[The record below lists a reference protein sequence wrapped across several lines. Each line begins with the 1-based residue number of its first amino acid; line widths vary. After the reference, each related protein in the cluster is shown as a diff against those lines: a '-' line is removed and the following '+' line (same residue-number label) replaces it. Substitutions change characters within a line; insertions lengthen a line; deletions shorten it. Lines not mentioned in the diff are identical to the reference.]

1 MFPSRLPKLFIT
13 TGLGRIMSATLN
25 RYRSVARRPGFELAR
40 GLLLAGNLLALAAFS
55 GCSSSDSGAGTS
67 PGISPFESATNPG
80 GSVAAGAPQNPA
92 QCVAGAQSN
101 CSAQTCTGGSCQT
114 AEGVS
119 TIPLSPNQ
127 GATTPTPATSPTPTQ
142 TTTMTASTQAC
153 MPSAVTCNSANVIR
167 TCSADGSS
175 FTDARCADG
184 TVCQGA
190 GQCMPVKCDASK
202 LLSHNGNGQV
212 TVYWFAQGTLASPPQ
227 AGQDVNCSLNASR
240 ANNDDN
246 GQADKVAYIQDPSL
260 FGAMNLSEYNGAAA
274 CGACVEM
281 TQGGRSV
288 TLTIADSCNPAINN
302 NGSCTSGHIDM
313 SRTAFQQL
321 TGQSTGNIGGITWK
335 IVPCD
340 HVGKVQFLL
349 KKPDDMYWNQFLVL
363 NHRYPIV
370 KAEVLMKDGR
380 WVQATR
386 EDYNYWLPPEG
397 AGPGGD
403 MGTYRVRVTDVNGAI
418 VEEQLALQGGLQGG
432 SGQFDCQP

>member
-1 MFPSRLPKLFIT
+1 M
-13 TGLGRIMSATLN
+13 GVDRIMSATLN
-25 RYRSVARRPGFELAR
+25 PYRSVACRPGLALAR
-40 GLLLAGNLLALAAFS
+40 GLLLSASLLTLAAV
-55 GCSSSDSGAGTS
+55 GCSSADSGSGAGTPS
-67 PGISPFESATNPG
+67 GGVTPFQSAPTAG
-80 GSVAAGAPQNPA
+80 GPVTAGTTQSPA
-92 QCVAGAQSN
+92 QCVPGAQTN
-101 CSAQTCTGGSCQT
+101 CGAQTCSGSGCS
-114 AEGVS
+114 APEGVS
-119 TIPLSPNQ
+119 TAPLDPNQ
-127 GATTPTPATSPTPTQ
+127 SATTPAPTQ
-142 TTTMTASTQAC
+142 TTPTTTTTTASTTQAC
-153 MPSAVTCNSANVIR
+153 TPSAVTCNSANVIR

-184 TVCQGA
+184 TNCQGA
-190 GQCMPVKCDASK
+190 GQCMPVKCDPSK

-227 AGQDVNCSLNASR
+227 AGQDVNCSFNATR
-240 ANNDDN
+240 ATNDDN
-246 GQADKVAYIQDPSL
+246 GQNDKVAYIQDPGL
-260 FGAMNLSEYNGAAA
+260 FGAMNLSEYNGAAT
-274 CGACVEM
+274 CGACVAM

-302 NGSCTSGHIDM
+302 NGSCTAGHIDM
-313 SRTAFQQL
+313 SRNAFQTL
-321 TGQSTGNIGGITWK
+321 TGQSTGNIGGISWK
-335 IVPCD
+335 VVPCD
-340 HVGKVQFLL
+340 KVGKVQFLL

-432 SGQFDCQP
+432 TGQFDCQP

>member
-1 MFPSRLPKLFIT
+1 M
-13 TGLGRIMSATLN
+13 
-25 RYRSVARRPGFELAR
+25 
-40 GLLLAGNLLALAAFS
+40 
-55 GCSSSDSGAGTS
+55 
-67 PGISPFESATNPG
+67 
-80 GSVAAGAPQNPA
+80 
-92 QCVAGAQSN
+92 
-101 CSAQTCTGGSCQT
+101 
-114 AEGVS
+114 
-119 TIPLSPNQ
+119 
-127 GATTPTPATSPTPTQ
+127 
-142 TTTMTASTQAC
+142 TMTASTTQAC
-153 MPSAVTCNSANVIR
+153 MPSTVSCNSANVMR

-175 FTDARCADG
+175 FTDMRCADG

-227 AGQDVNCSLNASR
+227 AGQDVNCSFDATRAS
-240 ANNDDN
+240 NDDN
-246 GQADKVAYIQDPSL
+246 GQNDKVAYIQDPAL
-260 FGAMNLSEYNGAAA
+260 FGAMNLSEYNGAAT

-302 NGSCTSGHIDM
+302 NGSCTAGHIDM
-313 SRTAFQQL
+313 SRNAFQQL
-321 TGQSTGNIGGITWK
+321 TGQSTGNISGISWK

-340 HVGKVQFLL
+340 KVGKVQFLL

-380 WVQATR
+380 WVSATR

-432 SGQFDCQP
+432 NGQFDCQP